1 MTLFYLASKSPR
13 RAQILRDIG
22 FHDFT
27 VLSDKTVSTAFA
39 GDEVRLAGESPEDY
53 VSRTA
58 REKALRAF
66 NRIEKEGLAARPVL
80 AADTAVILGTR
91 ILGKPENREEEIRF
105 LKALSGTTHTVRTA
119 LVVAA
124 SPMQL
129 LEAVSVSHV
138 HFRTLTEE
146 EIAWYSATKEPYD
159 KAGGYAVQGLA
170 AIYIDHIDGS
180 FSGIMGL
187 PAYQTTAL
195 LKTLGI
201 EPSEN

>member
-1 MTLFYLASKSPR
+1 MRRFCATSAFTTLPCFRTKHP
-13 RAQILRDIG
+13 
-22 FHDFT
+22 
-27 VLSDKTVSTAFA
+27 TAFA

-187 PAYQTTAL
+187 PAYQTAAL

>member
-27 VLSDKTVSTAFA
+27 VLSDKTVPTAFA
-39 GDEVRLAGESPEDY
+39 GDEVRLAGESPENY

-66 NRIEKEGLAARPVL
+66 NRIEKE
-80 AADTAVILGTR
+80 
-91 ILGKPENREEEIRF
+91 
-105 LKALSGTTHTVRTA
+105 
-119 LVVAA
+119 
-124 SPMQL
+124 
-129 LEAVSVSHV
+129 
-138 HFRTLTEE
+138 
-146 EIAWYSATKEPYD
+146 
-159 KAGGYAVQGLA
+159 GLA

-187 PAYQTTAL
+187 PAYQTAAL

>member
-1 MTLFYLASKSPR
+1 
-13 RAQILRDIG
+13 
-22 FHDFT
+22 
-27 VLSDKTVSTAFA
+27 
-39 GDEVRLAGESPEDY
+39 
-53 VSRTA
+53 
-58 REKALRAF
+58 
-66 NRIEKEGLAARPVL
+66 
-80 AADTAVILGTR
+80 
-91 ILGKPENREEEIRF
+91 
-105 LKALSGTTHTVRTA
+105 
-119 LVVAA
+119 
-124 SPMQL
+124 MQL

-187 PAYQTTAL
+187 PAYQTAAL

-201 EPSEN
+201 ELSEN

>member
-1 MTLFYLASKSPR
+1 MTLFYLASK
-13 RAQILRDIG
+13 ILRDIG

-187 PAYQTTAL
+187 PAYQTAAL

>member
-1 MTLFYLASKSPR
+1 MGSEMC
-13 RAQILRDIG
+13 IRD
-22 FHDFT
+22 
-27 VLSDKTVSTAFA
+27 
-39 GDEVRLAGESPEDY
+39 SPEDY

-66 NRIEKEGLAARPVL
+66 NRIEKEGLAACPVL

-187 PAYQTTAL
+187 PAYQTAAL

>member
-1 MTLFYLASKSPR
+1 MSFDKFTDKARKVLVLAQDEARGLHQPYVGTEH
-13 RAQILRDIG
+13 ILLGLIQ
-22 FHDFT
+22 
-27 VLSDKTVSTAFA
+27 
-39 GDEVRLAGESPEDY
+39 
-53 VSRTA
+53 
-58 REKALRAF
+58 
-66 NRIEKEGLAARPVL
+66 EKEGLAARPVL

-187 PAYQTTAL
+187 PAYQTAAL

>member
-27 VLSDKTVSTAFA
+27 VLSDKTFPTAFA
-39 GDEVRLAGESPEDY
+39 GDEVRLADESPEDY
-53 VSRTA
+53 VCRTA

-66 NRIEKEGLAARPVL
+66 DRIEKEDLAAHPVL

-91 ILGKPENREEEIRF
+91 ILGKPKNREEEIRF
-105 LKALSGTTHTVRTA
+105 LEALSGTTHTVRTA
-119 LVVAA
+119 LVIAA
-124 SPMQL
+124 SPTHL

-138 HFRTLTEE
+138 HFRSLTEE
-146 EIAWYSATKEPYD
+146 EIAWYSATEEPYD

-170 AIYIDHIDGS
+170 AVYIDHIDGS

-187 PAYQTTAL
+187 PAFQTAAL

-201 EPSEN
+201 EPGR